1 MNSKNTYI
9 YIFHTQFR
17 YCSYA
22 LCDVAFVLFTLIYW
36 LHVCLL
42 GARVSHWAKK
52 GKKVP
57 FNFVQI
63 EKDKMIIKTTLYR
76 GFQLFQLIVQ
86 LRLPTTLINFSPTH
100 RACHFTK
107 KLIYDL
113 FVLQMTI
120 LYINKVFTVW
130 VISFDFLV

>member
-57 FNFVQI
+57 FNFVHI
-63 EKDKMIIKTTLYR
+63 EKDKMIIKTTC
-76 GFQLFQLIVQ
+76 IVD
-86 LRLPTTLINFSPTH
+86 FS
-100 RACHFTK
+100 
-107 KLIYDL
+107 
-113 FVLQMTI
+113 
-120 LYINKVFTVW
+120 
-130 VISFDFLV
+130 FLVNRATQITHNIDPFFAHSPSVSLYQKVNTYMICLFFK